1 MADEIIR
8 TKLPIFNDNVNVGQ
22 MTLPTTSAGNH
33 VFESMSGSTTTVL
46 FEFPNYDPKLG
57 SVFILMR
64 SIVSLSV
71 SVHRAKIPVIPLGE
85 NSVQG
90 FALGN
95 KTVAGSIIKTLIFN
109 DEFSKFVSY
118 YTTAS
123 LKEKNANFVKNLGSK
138 TYSLDS
144 SYKITQKQFDDIMRD
159 DLVPFNIYSFA
170 YSEYTGGAGNIIMNS
185 IYGCTIINEGQVQS
199 IENLITEN
207 TFSFIAKY
215 AKLGHT
221 VTQEL
226 PSYPNTNTVM
236 TGSQLLAN
244 KKR

>member
-1 MADEIIR
+1 
-8 TKLPIFNDNVNVGQ
+8 

-95 KTVAGSIIKTLIFN
+95 KTVAGSIIKTLTFD
-109 DEFSKFVSY
+109 DEFHGVVQY

-123 LKEKNANFVKNLGSK
+123 LKDKNANFIKNLGSK

-144 SYKITQKQFDDIMRD
+144 KYQITQKQFDDIMRD
-159 DLVPFNIYSFA
+159 DLVPFNIYSYAF
-170 YSEYTGGAGNIIMNS
+170 SEYTGGAGRMIMNS

-215 AKLGHT
+215 AKLGQT

-226 PSYPNTNTVM
+226 PSYPNTNTVL

>member
-1 MADEIIR
+1 MANEAI
-8 TKLPIFNDNVNVGQ
+8 T
-22 MTLPTTSAGNH
+22 TLPTIKTTAQSATNQ

-46 FEFPNYDPKLG
+46 FEFPNYDEDQG

-95 KTVAGSIIKTLIFN
+95 KTVAGSIIKTLTFD
-109 DEFSKFVSY
+109 DELHQVVEY
-118 YTTAS
+118 YTTQS
-123 LKEKNANFVKNLGSK
+123 LADKEANFVKDLGSK
-138 TYSLDS
+138 ESIISEKYQ
-144 SYKITQKQFDDIMRD
+144 ITQKQFDDIMRD
-159 DLVPFNIYSFA
+159 DLVPFNIYSYSF
-170 YSEYTGGAGNIIMNS
+170 SEYSGSTGKMIFNS
-185 IYGCTIINEGQVQS
+185 VYGCTIINEGQVQS

-215 AKLGHT
+215 AKLGET
-221 VTQEL
+221 VTQDL
-226 PSYPNTNTVM
+226 PSYPNLNTVM

>member
-1 MADEIIR
+1 MADE
-8 TKLPIFNDNVNVGQ
+8 TTLTLSNSDFYTNGQ

-71 SVHRAKIPVIPLGE
+71 SVPRAKIPVIPLGE

-95 KTVAGSIIKTLIFN
+95 KTVAGSIIKTLTFD
-109 DEFSKFVSY
+109 DELHGVVQY

-123 LKEKNANFVKNLGSK
+123 LKDKNANFIKNLGSK

-144 SYKITQKQFDDIMRD
+144 KYQITQKQFDDIMRD
-159 DLVPFNIYSFA
+159 DLVPFNIYSYAF
-170 YSEYTGGAGNIIMNS
+170 SEYTGGAGKMIMNS

-215 AKLGHT
+215 AKLGQT

-226 PSYPNTNTVM
+226 PSYPNTNTVL

>member
-1 MADEIIR
+1 MAEEIIR
-8 TKLPIFNDNVNVGQ
+8 TKLPIFNDSVKVGQ
-22 MTLPTTSAGNH
+22 LPLPTTSADH
-33 VFESMSGSTTTVL
+33 RVFESMSGSTTTVV
-46 FEFPNYDPKLG
+46 FEFPNFDPKQG
-57 SVFILMR
+57 SLFIEMR

-95 KTVAGSIIKTLIFN
+95 KTVAGSIIKTLTFD
-109 DEFSKFVSY
+109 DELHKVVNY

-144 SYKITQKQFDDIMRD
+144 KYKITQKQFDDIMRD
-159 DLVPFNIYSFA
+159 DIVPFNIYSYAF
-170 YSEYTGGAGNIIMNS
+170 SEYTGGAGKMIFNS
-185 IYGCTIINEGQVQS
+185 VYGCTIINEGQVQS

-215 AKLGHT
+215 AKLGET
-221 VTQEL
+221 VSQEL

>member
-1 MADEIIR
+1 MATETIQNSQVSNS
-8 TKLPIFNDNVNVGQ
+8 PN
-22 MTLPTTSAGNH
+22 
-33 VFESMSGSTTTVL
+33 VFESMSGSTTNVL
-46 FEFPNYDPKLG
+46 FEFPNYDANQG

-95 KTVAGSIIKTLIFN
+95 KTVAGSIIKTLTFD
-109 DEFSKFVSY
+109 DELHQVVQY

-123 LKEKNANFVKNLGSK
+123 LKDKNTNFVKNLGSK
-138 TYSLDS
+138 TYSLDT
-144 SYKITQKQFDDIMRD
+144 SYQITQKQFDDIMRD
-159 DLVPFNIYSFA
+159 DLVPFNIYSYSF
-170 YSEYTGGAGNIIMNS
+170 SEYTGSTGKMLFNS
-185 IYGCTIINEGQVQS
+185 VYGCTIINEGQVQS

-215 AKLGHT
+215 AKLGQT

-236 TGSQLLAN
+236 TGSQLLAS

>member
-1 MADEIIR
+1 MAE
-8 TKLPIFNDNVNVGQ
+8 TKVQQLPPITVTASKEANNF
-22 MTLPTTSAGNH
+22 
-33 VFESMSGSTTTVL
+33 VFESMSGSTTSVL
-46 FEFPNYDPKLG
+46 FEFPNYSESQG
-57 SVFILMR
+57 SVFVLMR

-71 SVHRAKIPVIPLGE
+71 SVHRAKIPVIPLGQ

-95 KTVAGSIIKTLIFN
+95 KTVAGSIIKTLTFD
-109 DEFSKFVSY
+109 DEFHQVVEY

-123 LKEKNANFVKNLGSK
+123 LADKEKNFISNLGTK
-138 TYSLDS
+138 QESLDAR
-144 SYKITQKQFDDIMRD
+144 YQITQKQFDDIMRD
-159 DLVPFNIYSFA
+159 DLVPFNIYS
-170 YSEYTGGAGNIIMNS
+170 YSMSEYTGHKGKMLFNS

-215 AKLGHT
+215 AKLGQT

-226 PSYPNTNTVM
+226 PSFSNLETVM
-236 TGSQLLAN
+236 SGTKLLAS
-244 KKR
+244 KKK

>member
-1 MADEIIR
+1 M
-8 TKLPIFNDNVNVGQ
+8 
-22 MTLPTTSAGNH
+22 
-33 VFESMSGSTTTVL
+33 
-46 FEFPNYDPKLG
+46 
-57 SVFILMR
+57 
-64 SIVSLSV
+64 
-71 SVHRAKIPVIPLGE
+71 IPLGE

-95 KTVAGSIIKTLIFN
+95 KTVAGSIIKTLTFD
-109 DEFSKFVSY
+109 DEFHKLVSY

-123 LKEKNANFVKNLGSK
+123 LKEKADTYIKNLGSK

-144 SYKITQKQFDDIMRD
+144 SYQITQKQFDDIMRD
-159 DLVPFNIYSFA
+159 DLVPFNIYSYAF
-170 YSEYTGGAGNIIMNS
+170 SEYTGGAGKMIMNS
-185 IYGCTIINEGQVQS
+185 VYGCTIINEGQVQS

-221 VTQEL
+221 VSQEL
-226 PSYPNTNTVM
+226 PSYPNLNTVM

>member
-1 MADEIIR
+1 MTDEIIV
-8 TKLPIFNDNVNVGQ
+8 TKVPSIDNTKV
-22 MTLPTTSAGNH
+22 SDGNH
-33 VFESMSGSTTTVL
+33 VFESMSGSMTNVL
-46 FEFPNYDPKLG
+46 FEFPNHSENQG

-95 KTVAGSIIKTLIFN
+95 KTVAGSIIKTLTFD
-109 DEFSKFVSY
+109 DEFHNVVQY

-123 LKEKNANFVKNLGSK
+123 LKDKNENFIRNLGSK
-138 TYSLDS
+138 TASLDS
-144 SYKITQKQFDDIMRD
+144 SYQITQKQFDDIMRD
-159 DLVPFNIYSFA
+159 DIVPFNIYSYS
-170 YSEYTGGAGNIIMNS
+170 YSEYTGHKGKMLFNS

-215 AKLGHT
+215 AKLGET
-221 VTQEL
+221 VTQAL
-226 PSYPNTNTVM
+226 PSFPTTNTVM
-236 TGSQLLAN
+236 TGSQLLAK

>member
-95 KTVAGSIIKTLIFN
+95 KTVAGSIIKTLTFD
-109 DEFSKFVSY
+109 DEFHGVVQY

-123 LKEKNANFVKNLGSK
+123 LKDKNANFIKNLGSK

-144 SYKITQKQFDDIMRD
+144 KYQITQKQFDDIMRD
-159 DLVPFNIYSFA
+159 DLVPFNIYSYAF
-170 YSEYTGGAGNIIMNS
+170 SEYTGGAGKMIMNS

-215 AKLGHT
+215 AKLGQT

-226 PSYPNTNTVM
+226 PSYPNTNTVL

>member
-1 MADEIIR
+1 
-8 TKLPIFNDNVNVGQ
+8 
-22 MTLPTTSAGNH
+22 
-33 VFESMSGSTTTVL
+33 
-46 FEFPNYDPKLG
+46 
-57 SVFILMR
+57 MR

-170 YSEYTGGAGNIIMNS
+170 YSEYTGGAGNII
-185 IYGCTIINEGQVQS
+185 NEGQVQS

>member
-95 KTVAGSIIKTLIFN
+95 KTVAGSIIKTLTFD
-109 DEFSKFVSY
+109 DELHGVVQY

-123 LKEKNANFVKNLGSK
+123 LKDKNANFIKNLGSK

-144 SYKITQKQFDDIMRD
+144 KYQITQKQFDDIMRD
-159 DLVPFNIYSFA
+159 DLVPFNIYSYAF
-170 YSEYTGGAGNIIMNS
+170 SEYTGGAGRMIMNS

-215 AKLGHT
+215 AKLGQT

-226 PSYPNTNTVM
+226 PSYPNTNTVL